1 MQYQNFSVQLK
12 FSLTTTNDRYNF
24 ACLPAQFVVAPKSEL
39 VSLLF
44 FFRRG
49 GGWRRA
55 GYSIT
60 ISLGNTPVFYNSVSL
75 LHLTI

>member
-44 FFRRG
+44 FFAGVVDG
-49 GGWRRA
+49 GEQD
-55 GYSIT
+55 I
-60 ISLGNTPVFYNSVSL
+60 V
-75 LHLTI
+75 